1 MEAAAAKQARTA
13 RGSAPDRLSALSDEL
28 LCHVLSFLPSRQ
40 AVQTTVLSKSSSD
53 FRGGHWWRKLQDFT
67 NNLLMLN
74 NARCLDAFRLDLF
87 WATEFPDLCRDT
99 ERWVRRGIKCQ
110 PPVFQIRVYRDIFRS
125 PALAPAFIS
134 SKAWSL
140 WVSLD
145 PCFSERLSSGCPVL
159 EDLLLHNCA
168 NNFAVV
174 QSDTLRN
181 LVVRACTSRVADTLV
196 VRAPCLASMFL
207 DSSCYNNGLSLEAG
221 NSLVK
226 ASISVMPEQLSPR
239 TEAILLGSLFSVTSL
254 ELQFFQAMAFLDNEL
269 DKFPMF
275 DNLRTLSL
283 SYCFFSE
290 RDADKLKA
298 LGRFLHKSPNLEELI
313 LQDFWYSEGTAR
325 DPRMGQ
331 LKTVHPSFFTEI

>member
-1 MEAAAAKQARTA
+1 
-13 RGSAPDRLSALSDEL
+13 
-28 LCHVLSFLPSRQ
+28 
-40 AVQTTVLSKSSSD
+40 
-53 FRGGHWWRKLQDFT
+53 
-67 NNLLMLN
+67 
-74 NARCLDAFRLDLF
+74 
-87 WATEFPDLCRDT
+87 
-99 ERWVRRGIKCQ
+99 
-110 PPVFQIRVYRDIFRS
+110 
-125 PALAPAFIS
+125 
-134 SKAWSL
+134 
-140 WVSLD
+140 
-145 PCFSERLSSGCPVL
+145 
-159 EDLLLHNCA
+159 
-168 NNFAVV
+168 
-174 QSDTLRN
+174 
-181 LVVRACTSRVADTLV
+181 
-196 VRAPCLASMFL
+196 MFL

-313 LQDFWYSEGTAR
+313 LQDFWYSEGAAK

-331 LKTVHPSFFTEI
+331 TSDQSELKTLPKVSMCRKGKAKLKKTYPQFGNLVRFQCRKLKYTEIIHEKGVKIQELVSFLLDISGSATKNNTTLTKV

>member
-1 MEAAAAKQARTA
+1 
-13 RGSAPDRLSALSDEL
+13 
-28 LCHVLSFLPSRQ
+28 
-40 AVQTTVLSKSSSD
+40 
-53 FRGGHWWRKLQDFT
+53 
-67 NNLLMLN
+67 
-74 NARCLDAFRLDLF
+74 
-87 WATEFPDLCRDT
+87 
-99 ERWVRRGIKCQ
+99 
-110 PPVFQIRVYRDIFRS
+110 
-125 PALAPAFIS
+125 
-134 SKAWSL
+134 
-140 WVSLD
+140 
-145 PCFSERLSSGCPVL
+145 
-159 EDLLLHNCA
+159 
-168 NNFAVV
+168 
-174 QSDTLRN
+174 
-181 LVVRACTSRVADTLV
+181 
-196 VRAPCLASMFL
+196 MFL

-331 LKTVHPSFFTEI
+331 LKTLPKVSMGRKGKAKLKKTYPRFGNLVRFQCRKLKYTEIIYEKGVKIQELVSFLRASQALQQKII

>member
-1 MEAAAAKQARTA
+1 
-13 RGSAPDRLSALSDEL
+13 
-28 LCHVLSFLPSRQ
+28 
-40 AVQTTVLSKSSSD
+40 
-53 FRGGHWWRKLQDFT
+53 
-67 NNLLMLN
+67 
-74 NARCLDAFRLDLF
+74 
-87 WATEFPDLCRDT
+87 
-99 ERWVRRGIKCQ
+99 
-110 PPVFQIRVYRDIFRS
+110 
-125 PALAPAFIS
+125 
-134 SKAWSL
+134 
-140 WVSLD
+140 
-145 PCFSERLSSGCPVL
+145 
-159 EDLLLHNCA
+159 
-168 NNFAVV
+168 
-174 QSDTLRN
+174 
-181 LVVRACTSRVADTLV
+181 
-196 VRAPCLASMFL
+196 MFL

-313 LQDFWYSEGTAR
+313 LQDFWLPKVSMGRKGKAKLKKTY
-325 DPRMGQ
+325 PRFGNLVRFQ
-331 LKTVHPSFFTEI
+331 CRKLKYTEIIYEKGVKIQELVSFLRASQALQQKII

>member
-110 PPVFQIRVYRDIFRS
+110 PPVFQIRVYRDIFRYH
-125 PALAPAFIS
+125 FQI
-134 SKAWSL
+134 
-140 WVSLD
+140 
-145 PCFSERLSSGCPVL
+145 
-159 EDLLLHNCA
+159 
-168 NNFAVV
+168 
-174 QSDTLRN
+174 
-181 LVVRACTSRVADTLV
+181 
-196 VRAPCLASMFL
+196 
-207 DSSCYNNGLSLEAG
+207 
-221 NSLVK
+221 
-226 ASISVMPEQLSPR
+226 PR
-239 TEAILLGSLFSVTSL
+239 LGSGFHLLKSL
-254 ELQFFQAMAFLDNEL
+254 ELAFLDNEL

-313 LQDFWYSEGTAR
+313 LQDFWMIFCY
-325 DPRMGQ
+325 
-331 LKTVHPSFFTEI
+331 

>member
-1 MEAAAAKQARTA
+1 
-13 RGSAPDRLSALSDEL
+13 
-28 LCHVLSFLPSRQ
+28 
-40 AVQTTVLSKSSSD
+40 
-53 FRGGHWWRKLQDFT
+53 
-67 NNLLMLN
+67 
-74 NARCLDAFRLDLF
+74 
-87 WATEFPDLCRDT
+87 
-99 ERWVRRGIKCQ
+99 
-110 PPVFQIRVYRDIFRS
+110 
-125 PALAPAFIS
+125 
-134 SKAWSL
+134 
-140 WVSLD
+140 
-145 PCFSERLSSGCPVL
+145 
-159 EDLLLHNCA
+159 
-168 NNFAVV
+168 
-174 QSDTLRN
+174 
-181 LVVRACTSRVADTLV
+181 
-196 VRAPCLASMFL
+196 MFL

-313 LQDFWYSEGTAR
+313 LQDFWVLQRIRGWGKRVTS
-325 DPRMGQ
+325 PS
-331 LKTVHPSFFTEI
+331 LKRSQKFPCVGKERPS